1 MIAALATAA
10 PIMLALLAAPVLA
23 DSAIRWRSAWQ
34 SLRAPAQPG
43 ARP

>member
-1 MIAALATAA
+1 MIAALAYAA
-10 PIMLALLAAPVLA
+10 PIALALLAAPVLA

-34 SLRAPAQPG
+34 NLRGATQPG

>member
-10 PIMLALLAAPVLA
+10 PIALALFAAPVLA
-23 DSAIRWRSAWQ
+23 DSAIRWRSAWH
-34 SLRAPAQPG
+34 SLRGPAHPG